1 MSLLCT
7 WANFVAKSGLPNL
20 KNGIPRDHVVR
31 KMACQEQSIGNFMQ
45 VKKAYNKRP
54 LHAICEQSKCLL
66 FLNGSRNKRDAT
78 TPSKELEVGFKFYGR
93 KVKKHMKC
101 AFAHQ
106 PT

>member
-1 MSLLCT
+1 MYMGNLCGLK
-7 WANFVAKSGLPNL
+7 WATQL
-20 KNGIPRDHVVR
+20 KNGIPHDYVVR
-31 KMACQEQSIGNFMQ
+31 KMACQEHSIGNFVQ

-54 LHAICEQSKCLL
+54 LRTICEQHKCLL

-78 TPSKELEVGFKFYGR
+78 SPSKEFEVAFKFYGR